1 MSKRNFHDTPSRQ
14 IGEKGKK
21 DEASGRTDGAASG
34 GGKKKGKNIDGCPR
48 PPRNSLDN

>member
-21 DEASGRTDGAASG
+21 DEASGRTEGAASG
-34 GGKKKGKNIDGCPR
+34 GGKKKEKTLTDARDRREIH
-48 PPRNSLDN
+48 